1 MWLPRRSKSICG
13 SLVVGLPPL
22 SDSRFSFMSR
32 PLAAY
37 FCLTLTGATCILR
50 SLASRPFTSLASR
63 PFTVLFL
70 PFDSNRDLSNCS
82 GSFAPNCLE
91 NRYPITGQLLCIA
104 HSRGESFFF
113 LGEKYNPQ
121 RRKPDNLKTFSRS
134 RVGIRAAQI
143 SPLAA
148 GVGDPRIRI

>member
-1 MWLPRRSKSICG
+1 MAQSDTLGDSK
-13 SLVVGLPPL
+13 
-22 SDSRFSFMSR
+22 
-32 PLAAY
+32 
-37 FCLTLTGATCILR
+37 TGMYSYDIWIWR
-50 SLASRPFTSLASR
+50 
-63 PFTVLFL
+63 V
-70 PFDSNRDLSNCS
+70 
-82 GSFAPNCLE
+82 
-91 NRYPITGQLLCIA
+91 PI